1 MEFPR
6 IDDLLVVLVV
16 IFIAHSHFIE
26 IYVFHHTNLLEIE
39 YKALA
44 AALSD
49 ELLKVVGVFLSL
61 SELNYI
67 F

>member
-1 MEFPR
+1 VEFPR

-16 IFIAHSHFIE
+16 IFIADSHFIE
-26 IYVFHHTNLLEIE
+26 IYVFHHPNLLEIE
-39 YKALA
+39 YEALA
-44 AALSD
+44 AALSN